1 MAEPTVQDLTS
12 LLMRMSQEAVSY
24 RAAITV
30 LEREKAELNS
40 LLAAEAD
47 GVAAFDWNPDEE
59 AGDASLPA

>member
-1 MAEPTVQDLTS
+1 
-12 LLMRMSQEAVSY
+12 MRMSQEAVSY

-47 GVAAFDWNPDEE
+47 EG